1 MSRRQYSVWKPSC
14 SIAVLPGK
22 YVEMKLSKRVVLSLL
37 MAAIV
42 LFLGML
48 FWPFIVNNIIK
59 PIALALW
66 LLLRILVLSIHQ
78 KYIWYVVIFAAFFF
92 LFRFLP
98 QEQSDIPSSVSPELN
113 TTIMNIEHWRN
124 LFIYEGQNVREE
136 ETLRRELTYLLT
148 SLHAWHQST
157 SKKFSIHDAL
167 QKGEIP
173 LPGHIHAF
181 LFSQE
186 LPASGGLLKRF
197 SQSIR
202 KTPQKWIRQWT
213 GQEKAEHHKMIDE
226 VLNFIETSLE
236 INNDGRN
243 ISQSK
248 H

>member
-1 MSRRQYSVWKPSC
+1 
-14 SIAVLPGK
+14 
-22 YVEMKLSKRVVLSLL
+22 MKLSKRVVLSLL
-37 MAAIV
+37 IVAIV

-48 FWPFIVNNIIK
+48 FWPFIVTNIIR
-59 PIALALW
+59 PIALVVW

-98 QEQSDIPSSVSPELN
+98 QEQSDVQSSVSSEPN
-113 TTIMNIEHWRN
+113 TTILNIEYWRN
-124 LFIYEGQNVREE
+124 LFIYNGQNVREE
-136 ETLRRELTYLLT
+136 ETLRRELTHLLT

-157 SKKFSIHDAL
+157 ANNYFIHDAL

-173 LPGHIHAF
+173 LPGNIHTF

-186 LPASGGLLKRF
+186 PPASGGLLKRF
-197 SQSIR
+197 FQSIR

-213 GQEKAEHHKMIDE
+213 GQEKADHFQMIAE
-226 VLNFIETSLE
+226 VLNFMETSLE
-236 INNDGRN
+236 ITNDDR
-243 ISQSK
+243 IRSQNK